1 MPVCASGGVSV
12 ERMHFRPTTR
22 LIDVA
27 LLLLL
32 SSLWGASYAF
42 IKLSVETIPPI
53 TLIASRTLVA
63 GLLLTTLLRWRG
75 VQMPRDR
82 TTWLKF
88 GMQACLNSV
97 LPFTLIAWAEQT
109 VDSSLATMLNA
120 LSPVFAYLMGRLF
133 GARETT
139 GAIRLLGV
147 VLGLGGIAL
156 IVGATALH
164 GLGDQV
170 LAQLAIVFASV
181 CYGGAALFGRQ
192 FNQLDPMLPAAG
204 SLLCGAAVL
213 VPLGLVV
220 DRPWLAVPSGVSL
233 AALCALSVFSTALAL
248 VIYFRLLT
256 TLGPL
261 GTTAQAYLRVPVGVA
276 VGVLFMGES
285 LAATAWIGF
294 TCVVAG
300 VAAMTIGRKNAN

>member
-1 MPVCASGGVSV
+1 MRAVGGASV
-12 ERMHFRPTTR
+12 EDMHSRPPTR
-22 LIDVA
+22 LTEFA

-32 SSLWGASYAF
+32 SALWGASYAF
-42 IKLSVETIPPI
+42 IKLGVETIPPV

-63 GLLLTTLLRWRG
+63 GLLLWALLRWRG
-75 VQMPRDR
+75 VHLPRDHV
-82 TTWLKF
+82 TWLKF

-120 LSPVFAYLMGRLF
+120 LSPVFAYLMGCLL
-133 GARETT
+133 GARETA
-139 GAIRLLGV
+139 GPVRFLGV

-192 FNQLDPMLPAAG
+192 FNRLDPMLPAAG

-213 VPLGLVV
+213 VPLSLVV
-220 DRPWLAVPSGVSL
+220 DRPWLVAPAGVSL
-233 AALCALSVFSTALAL
+233 VALGALSVFSTALAL

-276 VGVLFMGES
+276 VGVFFMGES
-285 LAATAWIGF
+285 LAATAWAGF
-294 TCVVAG
+294 ACVVAG
-300 VAAMTIGRKNAN
+300 VAAMTITPKNAH